1 MNYVVNYYKN
11 LCELRQ
17 NKIKILEQQLNEIN
31 MKDVLEVGRQIVN
44 IPTDGGFSRGIG
56 RVATAIGSGVRKAGE
71 IVAKAGSNVERTG
84 KQELE
89 ASKEF
94 NVPEL
99 AREDHAANLQF
110 YVKNLIQDEL
120 PAIERH
126 HRDSVVIETGGD
138 PNSGSGVTNAQIEA
152 LAKKRGNKNR
162 SRAELSIIGKREN
175 IKAAEATI
183 PSRILGTIAHRI
195 HEISGREIQGRQE
208 RLQYRGRELWYRP
221 NDTPRGVEQHHGGH
235 GDHMAH
241 PELRRLWAEASKR
254 DLDVVDL
261 FDAFKK
267 HDTHHV
273 SEEFEHLLPKELV
286 KLNRKNR
293 DNFNRTLSGVQQLI
307 DNHDTQQTRAS
318 DLRANTPFKM
328 MESKNIKT
336 FKKFIIENAYNSSNP
351 SNSSYDYERTRTRPK
366 HGSPY
371 DTISRQFGSPGYD
384 ATKAMEAYNNSVKAM
399 ESHPEN
405 QRLMVDALAGTW
417 SEQHGG
423 SGKQRRSFRSD
434 VADRLREAAGP
445 KGFESFGH
453 AVEAMVPII
462 ASTPSWR
469 EEAIENLKQGTHP
482 EKFENINLEQELL
495 QMARDHSMEVASDAV
510 RHAET
515 RIALLN

>member
-1 MNYVVNYYKN
+1 MNHLTNYYKN

-17 NKIKILEQQLNEIN
+17 NEIKILEQQLNEIN

-71 IVAKAGSNVERTG
+71 MVAKAGSSVERTG

-94 NVPEL
+94 DVPEL
-99 AREDHAANLQF
+99 ARQGHAADLQF
-110 YVKNLIQDEL
+110 GAESIIQKEL
-120 PAIERH
+120 PDIERH
-126 HRDSVVIETGGD
+126 HRASIAIETGGD
-138 PNSGSGVTNAQIEA
+138 PNSGSGVTNDQIEA
-152 LAKKRGNKNR
+152 LAKKRGNKNL

-183 PSRILGTIAHRI
+183 PSRILGTIAQRI
-195 HEISGREIQGRQE
+195 YEKSGKNIQGRQE
-208 RLQYRGRELWYRP
+208 RLQNRGGELWYRP
-221 NDTPRGVEQHHGGH
+221 NDTPRGIEQHHGGH

-254 DLDVVDL
+254 DLDVSDA
-261 FDAFKK
+261 FDAFRR

-273 SEEFEHLLPKELV
+273 AEEFEHLLPKELV
-286 KLNRKNR
+286 KINRKNR
-293 DNFNRTLSGVQQLI
+293 NNFNQALSQVQQII
-307 DNHDTQQTRAS
+307 DNHDIQQTKAS

-328 MESKNIKT
+328 MESKNMKN
-336 FKKFIIENAYNSSNP
+336 FKQFLIETYRSP
-351 SNSSYDYERTRTRPK
+351 SQYSGASDYDRRTSGY
-366 HGSPY
+366 GSPY
-371 DTISRQFGSPGYD
+371 DTISRQSASPGYD
-384 ATKAMEAYNNSVKAM
+384 ATEAMRIRQQSIRAM
-399 ESHPEN
+399 ESHPEA

-423 SGKQRRSFRSD
+423 SGRQRRSFRSD
-434 VADRLREAAGP
+434 VAERLRGAAGP

-462 ASTPSWR
+462 TTTPSWR
-469 EEAIENLKQGTHP
+469 EEAIENLKQSMHP
-482 EKFENINLEQELL
+482 EKFENINLEQELSR
-495 QMARDHSMEVASDAV
+495 MARDHSMEVASDAV

-515 RIALLN
+515 RIGFLN